1 MVLICNAG
9 LLLGV
14 EGLLTPYKAEAGMW
28 SDMAVAIEDL
38 TSVKFLLVPVTTGTN
53 GIHTASSKK
62 PSAVPAE
69 YLPQIHGTRESLQVF
84 FINIVFKVKTYCF

>member
-1 MVLICNAG
+1 MVLISNAG

-38 TSVKFLLVPVTTGTN
+38 ASVKFLLVPVTTGSS
-53 GIHTASSKK
+53 GIHVTTSTSKQQ
-62 PSAVPAE
+62 SAVPGE
-69 YLPQIHGTRESLQVF
+69 YLPQIHGARESLQV
-84 FINIVFKVKTYCF
+84 ISWLS